1 MKIGFGNVKGV
12 SSAQPKLKPWQI
24 HEVTFNGVEY
34 SEFSGKKDPSAV
46 WKVMKVRFSN
56 SDGLF
61 EETIFCPKDGDEVRP
76 KNGER
81 ENPSQLERFQFF
93 VAQLGEQLVPERYE
107 KFKKIEY
114 EFPADFERFVKNLN
128 ETLKPMIG
136 KTVKL
141 KLIGN
146 KKGEAVLPYFVNISR
161 EGVAYISN
169 NFLGDK
175 VFFTPYELESM
186 EKQKNAKPTDMGG
199 TAGDGLDNDA
209 PLGVSNDD
217 LNFEV

>member
-1 MKIGFGNVKGV
+1 M
-12 SSAQPKLKPWQI
+12 
-24 HEVTFNGVEY
+24 EVTINLD
-34 SEFSGKKDPSAV
+34 K
-46 WKVMKVRFSN
+46 
-56 SDGLF
+56 
-61 EETIFCPKDGDEVRP
+61 
-76 KNGER
+76 
-81 ENPSQLERFQFF
+81 
-93 VAQLGEQLVPERYE
+93 
-107 KFKKIEY
+107 
-114 EFPADFERFVKNLN
+114 DFERFVKNLN

-199 TAGDGLDNDA
+199 TAGDGLDNDTA
-209 PLGVSNDD
+209 LGVSNDD